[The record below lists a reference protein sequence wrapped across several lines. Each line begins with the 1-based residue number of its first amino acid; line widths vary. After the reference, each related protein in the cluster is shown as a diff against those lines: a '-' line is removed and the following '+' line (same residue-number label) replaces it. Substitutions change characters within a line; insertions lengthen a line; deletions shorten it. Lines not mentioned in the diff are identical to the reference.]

1 MSARKVRKMRVK
13 LRDEQ
18 AAIVEGYTGGKVGI
32 AAVPGS
38 GKTFTLAHLAARLIA
53 DRRVQGEEE
62 VLIVTFTNSAV
73 NSFQARIAAILEQA
87 HGLLPTVGY
96 RVRTLHGL
104 AHDIVRE
111 RPSLVGLTGDFVIL
125 DERLT
130 LEIQA
135 DVVQQLFSAWE
146 ERLSTY
152 FNPDVSY
159 KRARSKL
166 EDDLPA
172 LVTAFIKRAKDY
184 RLAPDDLAAAL
195 EEAADEDLTLAAFAT
210 QAYADY
216 QRSLGYRG
224 AVDFD
229 DLVRLALD
237 ALQMDAEYLARLQ
250 ARWPYILEDEAQDSS
265 HLQEQ
270 MLRLLSAERN
280 WVRVGDPNQ
289 AINTTFT
296 TADPRFLLE
305 FLQEPDVTE
314 RPLSVSG
321 RSAAPIVDLANELVR
336 WAVWEHPVEPMRQAF
351 TLRED
356 GVAPRG
362 VIRLT
367 PPDDPQPNPPEETC
381 LVQLFYDPERKITP
395 EQELEIVAASEEF
408 SLVPWLAEISE
419 WPPEERPTVA
429 VLVPDNS
436 RGFKLTALLKKYDI
450 PYEELLRSTTRT
462 REAVSLLHRLLD
474 FLSKPT
480 DLRKL
485 KRLYLAVQPPERRDE
500 IYADVDLAAV
510 LGDAFKQWSNVE
522 DFLWPSF
529 GEGNLRLPELPEE
542 YAWLRDDLLDFRR
555 KLRRW
560 LEALTLPVDQL
571 VLTVAQDVFTD
582 AADVALAHKIAV
594 LLGSMAQSHADW
606 RLPQFVEELR
616 VISAN
621 ERRFIGFDDA
631 GVGYA
636 PKPGLVTV
644 ATMHAAKGLEW
655 DRVYLMAV
663 NNYSFPSG
671 MPYDQYFGEK
681 WYIRGTLRPLDDGFG
696 GMGGHLSNLNLEA
709 ELLAQLEALQSGAP
723 YTEGAATLQGRVAY
737 AQERLRLLYVG
748 MTRARKELIV
758 TWNMGRFWHK
768 GAEREN
774 RPALPLLA
782 LSEYIG

>member
-1 MSARKVRKMRVK
+1 MSARKKREAHVR
-13 LRDEQ
+13 LRSEQ
-18 AAIVEGYTGGKVGI
+18 AAIIEGYAGGKVGI

-53 DRRVQGEEE
+53 DRRVQDEEE

-73 NSFQARIAAILEQA
+73 NSFQARIAEILERE

-125 DERLT
+125 DDRLVSEIQEEVVLQLLPAWVERLA
-130 LEIQA
+130 LYLHP
-135 DVVQQLFSAWE
+135 DVVY
-146 ERLSTY
+146 R
-152 FNPDVSY
+152 
-159 KRARSKL
+159 RARRKL
-166 EDDLPA
+166 EEDLPS
-172 LVTAFIKRAKDY
+172 LVTSFIKRAKDH
-184 RLAPDDLAAAL
+184 RLTPDDLFAVL
-195 EEAADEDLTLAAFAT
+195 EEMDGDAFVLAAFAT

-229 DLVRLALD
+229 DLVRLALE

-265 HLQEQ
+265 RLQEE

-305 FLQEPDVTE
+305 FLQEPGVVE

-336 WAVWEHPVEPMRQAF
+336 WAVWEHPVEELRTAF

-356 GVAPRG
+356 GDAPRG
-362 VIRLT
+362 VIQLT
-367 PPDDPQPNPPEETC
+367 PSDDPQPNPPEESC
-381 LVQLFYDPERKITP
+381 FVQLYYHPERKITP
-395 EQELEIVAASEEF
+395 EQELEIVVASEEF

-419 WPPEERPTVA
+419 LPAEERPTVA
-429 VLVPDNS
+429 VLVPENN
-436 RGFKLTALLKKYDI
+436 RGFKLTALLRKHDV
-450 PYEELLRSTTRT
+450 PYEELLRSTTAT

-474 FLSKPT
+474 FLSKPV

-485 KRLYLAVQPPERRDE
+485 KRLYLAIQSVERRKA
-500 IYADVDLAAV
+500 IYEDAELAGV
-510 LGDAFKQWSNVE
+510 LGEAFKQWHNVE
-522 DFLWPSF
+522 DFLWPAA
-529 GEGNLRLPELPEE
+529 GEGDWRLPEIVAEHE
-542 YAWLRDDLLDFRR
+542 WLRDDLLDFRR

-560 LEALTLPVDQL
+560 LEALILPIDQL
-571 VLTVAQDVFTD
+571 VLTVAQDIFSE

-594 LLGSMAQSHADW
+594 LLGGMAQAHADW

-621 ERRFIGFDDA
+621 ERRFLGFDDA
-631 GVGYA
+631 GVGYK
-636 PKPGLVTV
+636 PKPGVVTV

-681 WYIRGTLRPLDDGFG
+681 WYIRGSARRVEDSFGFG
-696 GMGGHLSNLNLEA
+696 GVVPNLNLEA
-709 ELLAQLEALQSGAP
+709 ELLAQLEALRTGAE
-723 YTEGAATLQGRVAY
+723 YAEGVATLHARTEY
-737 AQERLRLLYVG
+737 AKERLRLFYVG

-782 LSEYIG
+782 LSEYVG